1 MLRNMAGFVLGN
13 TKMLSSSDSK
23 HRKSGYVMPAI
34 TPTGSAPSSDKDAY
48 PLHIDPM
55 PVQNPSQ
62 KKERKILLYCT
73 TYAGSV
79 TTTSAKAKFASSP
92 CTSLPLCL
100 CEV

>member
-1 MLRNMAGFVLGN
+1 MLMNMADFVLGN

-79 TTTSAKAKFASSP
+79 TTLNFGEGKICLFTMYVIAS
-92 CTSLPLCL
+92 LL
-100 CEV
+100 V